1 MNHFHIFHLPLRSQ
15 ILSVFLLLAGLISPA
30 TAHKVQT
37 NADVGATFH
46 IEPNHNPRAG
56 EPAKTWFA
64 LTRIGGQLIPLEQC
78 VCKLA
83 VYEQPSA
90 AGDSPIL
97 EPPLKAISAEQ
108 YQGIP
113 GADIIF
119 PKAGTYELEL
129 SGAPKSGANFQ
140 EFNLKYTVNVGA
152 GKTAPTSPAAPKSD
166 SGVQSSQDQVSSNE
180 RVQSNSQSFVQ
191 WLIPVIVLVVILGIG
206 GFWFVGVPKKLSNK

>member
-1 MNHFHIFHLPLRSQ
+1 MPPA
-15 ILSVFLLLAGLISPA
+15 LLLCIFNAQQLNPA
-30 TAHKVQT
+30 VAHKVQT

-56 EPAKTWFA
+56 EPARTWFA
-64 LTRIGGQLIPLEQC
+64 LTRTGGQLIPLEQC
-78 VCKLA
+78 ECKLA

-97 EPPLKAISAEQ
+97 EPTLKAISAEQ

-119 PKAGTYELEL
+119 PKAGAYELEL

-140 EFNLKYTVNVGA
+140 EFNLKYTVNVST
-152 GKTAPTSPAAPKSD
+152 GKAAPVTSTDAQKSD
-166 SGVQSSQDQVSSNE
+166 LEVQSSQDQVSSNE
-180 RVQSNSQSFVQ
+180 RVQSNSQPLAQ
-191 WLIPVIVLVVILGIG
+191 WLIPVIVLAVILGIG
-206 GFWFVGVPKKLSNK
+206 GFWFVGTQKR